1 MYAILLSFLLIA
13 IKGSTAERPRFPNIG
28 YLGSGYNI
36 YKGNPHS
43 TRGLDPGFT
52 FNNLYKF
59 TYDNGQTTADGR
71 YSIPDGTHAD
81 KSPVC
86 SFEFFSESIQNAG
99 AYHESLRRE
108 ISAGFGG
115 WGASFSASSDYNEV
129 YENSFSASTI
139 YMESSIVCEAYTAN
153 AGENVNRFSEAFQ
166 EDVKHLSPDATNPE
180 REARIFFDRWG
191 THVVYRMRTGGRYG
205 IKSSFSSGAYSQ
217 MYATGKDIE
226 TSAGYS
232 GIFSLNNN
240 VLNSEQRQQAE
251 EFEGFRS
258 DLLIYQIGGKP
269 PLIDDDFSTFE
280 WTESVH
286 ENPLPLKY
294 DLHEVTS
301 ALTSAN
307 FPDDEKID
315 EKREFLEH
323 HVTGSYCLSLEIV
336 DIEMCKVDFDVDK
349 LIQVRLVDKYK
360 KLDCVTEYGDFHYY
374 HDITASNQYILGTV
388 VNLLNKEVDMVPTI
402 VVQRSDTD
410 LIAQNTHWTMY
421 PDPGGRNIAALQA
434 TCPSGYT
441 DISFFQCCSNKDIES
456 CLLTIP
462 RTLPCVANK
471 CVTKCMENYE
481 EEATWE
487 SRARSLGFG
496 NPQLG
501 NAYHGSAPHFWN
513 YKSANNQHF
522 RCLDTSCLNF
532 VSAALK

>member
-13 IKGSTAERPRFPNIG
+13 ITGSTAEPPRFPNIG

-59 TYDNGQTTADGR
+59 TYNNGQTTADGR

-86 SFEFFSESIQNAG
+86 SFEFFSESIQNSG
-99 AYHESLRRE
+99 AYFESLRRE
-108 ISAGFGG
+108 ISGGFGG
-115 WGASFSASSDYNEV
+115 WGASFSASSDFNEV
-129 YENSFSASTI
+129 YENSYSGSTI

-153 AGENVNRFSEAFQ
+153 AGENVNSFSEAFQ
-166 EDVKHLSPDATNPE
+166 EDIKHLSPDAANPE

-205 IKSSFSSGAYSQ
+205 IKSSFASGAYSQ
-217 MYATGKDIE
+217 MYATGRNIE

-240 VLNSEQRQQAE
+240 VLDSEQRQQAE

-258 DLLIYQIGGKP
+258 DLLIFQIGGKP
-269 PLIDDDFSTFE
+269 PLIDDELSTFE

-286 ENPLPLKY
+286 DNPLPLRY
-294 DLHEVTS
+294 DVHEITS
-301 ALTSAN
+301 VLTSAN

-336 DIEMCKVDFDVDK
+336 DTEMCKVEFDVEK
-349 LIQVRLVDKYK
+349 LIQVRLVDKYR
-360 KLDCVTEYGDFHYY
+360 KLNCDDTDYHYY
-374 HDITASNQYILGTV
+374 HDITSTNEYILGTV
-388 VNLLNKEVDMVPTI
+388 INFRHLENMVPTI
-402 VVQRSDTD
+402 VVKKSDTD
-410 LIAQNTHWTMY
+410 LIVQNTHWSMY
-421 PDPGGRNIAALQA
+421 PDSEKNTAILQA
-434 TCPSGYT
+434 ICPSGYT
-441 DISFFQCCSNKDIES
+441 DISQFQCCSNRNVES

-471 CVTKCMENYE
+471 CVTNCSENVIV
-481 EEATWE
+481 APAFDIL
-487 SRARSLGFG
+487 ARGVGFG
-496 NPQLG
+496 NPNHG
-501 NAYHGSAPHFWN
+501 NSYHGGAPHFWN
-513 YKSANNQHF
+513 YIYAENHHYF
-522 RCLDTSCLNF
+522 CLDTSCLTYINNE
-532 VSAALK
+532 

>member
-13 IKGSTAERPRFPNIG
+13 IKGSTAEPPRFPNIG

-43 TRGLDPGFT
+43 TQGLDPGFT

-59 TYDNGQTTADGR
+59 TYNDGQTTADGR
-71 YSIPDGTHAD
+71 YSIPDGTNAD
-81 KSPVC
+81 KSSAC
-86 SFEFFSESIQNAG
+86 SFDFFSESIQNSG
-99 AYHESLRRE
+99 SYYESLRRE

-115 WGASFSASSDYNEV
+115 WGASFSASSDFNEV
-129 YENSFSASTI
+129 YENSFSGSTI
-139 YMESSIVCEAYTAN
+139 YMESSAVCEAYAAN
-153 AGENVNRFSEAFQ
+153 AGDNVKRFSEAFQ

-217 MYATGKDIE
+217 MYATGRDIE

-251 EFEGFRS
+251 EFEGFRN
-258 DLLIYQIGGKP
+258 DFLIFQIGGKP
-269 PLIDDDFSTFE
+269 PLSDEDLSTFE
-280 WTESVH
+280 WAESVH

-294 DLHEVTS
+294 DVQEITS
-301 ALTSAN
+301 VLTSAN

-336 DIEMCKVDFDVDK
+336 DTEMCKVDFDVEK

-360 KLDCVTEYGDFHYY
+360 KLDCVDGDFHYY
-374 HDITASNQYILGTV
+374 HDITSSNEYILGTV
-388 VNLLNKEVDMVPTI
+388 VNLLHNKDMVPTI
-402 VVQRSDTD
+402 IVKKSDTD
-410 LIAQNTHWTMY
+410 LIVQNTHWTMY
-421 PDPGGRNIAALQA
+421 PDSESNTAILHAI
-434 TCPSGYT
+434 CPSGYT
-441 DISFFQCCSNKDIES
+441 DISKFQCCSNKDAES
-456 CLLTIP
+456 CLMTIP

-471 CVTKCMENYE
+471 CVTNCTHNLLSEISWL
-481 EEATWE
+481 TP
-487 SRARSLGFG
+487 ARGLGFG
-496 NPQLG
+496 NPHHG
-501 NAYHGSAPHFWN
+501 NSYYGGAPHFWN
-513 YKSANNQHF
+513 YAYDNDQDF
-522 RCLDTSCLNF
+522 FCLDSSCLNY
-532 VSAALK
+532 VTE